1 MQQEVE
7 QFNLAFIQCSLWA
20 MHELLLLM
28 AHSTQLITEW
38 SSRTAF
44 GLKVAL
50 AAMNAN
56 EFVVRQSWRNTLPF
70 SEVHCKRELAAWM
83 RIKRF
88 DGQVKM
94 LAMSQMS
101 TKKCLQ
107 FFPISV
113 VNRSVCL
120 SVHCNRIEKKSAKKS
135 KLIESVEQTCT
146 TNVSWG
152 CIWIIKRNRTKTC
165 SSWGG

>member
-7 QFNLAFIQCSLWA
+7 QFNLAFIQCSRWA
-20 MHELLLLM
+20 MHELLLLV

-56 EFVVRQSWRNTLPF
+56 EFVVRQNWRNTLPF

-94 LAMSQMS
+94 LSMSQMS

-120 SVHCNRIEKKSAKKS
+120 SVQLQSHWEEVCQKIKANRICRA
-135 KLIESVEQTCT
+135 
-146 TNVSWG
+146 NFY
-152 CIWIIKRNRTKTC
+152 N
-165 SSWGG
+165 